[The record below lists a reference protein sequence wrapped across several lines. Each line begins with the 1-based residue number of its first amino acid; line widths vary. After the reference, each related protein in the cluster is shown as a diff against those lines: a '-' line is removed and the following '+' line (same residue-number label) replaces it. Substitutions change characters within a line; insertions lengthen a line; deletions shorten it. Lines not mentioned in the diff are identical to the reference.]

1 MSSYEGENGHKLSF
15 FAYAGIYEKPTELQQ
30 CSAKL
35 KYNYKVKQ
43 VNKQQ
48 NQTDFNKVKSRF
60 QK

>member
-1 MSSYEGENGHKLSF
+1 MSSYKGKNGQKLSF
-15 FAYAGIYEKPTELQQ
+15 FAYAGIDEKPTELQQ
-30 CSAKL
+30 CPAKL

-48 NQTDFNKVKSRF
+48 NQSDFNKVKSCF